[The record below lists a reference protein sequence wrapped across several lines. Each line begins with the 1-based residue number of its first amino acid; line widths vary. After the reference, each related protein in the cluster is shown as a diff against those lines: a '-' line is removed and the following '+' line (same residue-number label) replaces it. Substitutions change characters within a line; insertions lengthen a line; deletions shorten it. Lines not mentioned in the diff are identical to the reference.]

1 MSTPGSQATVH
12 LRENVIAQHM
22 GDEFVLLNTDT
33 EDFISLNP
41 VGSVIWESIATSGN
55 IEDAYAAVTAAFDV
69 PIDVITADVQSFLQR
84 LPVSYPILL
93 DVPGPADAGVRLGNP
108 KGVLPYSVL
117 LAADGRLLRQRLG
130 PFADGELSSWVRDQ
144 P

>member
-1 MSTPGSQATVH
+1 MSTPGSQVTVH

-55 IEDAYAAVTAAFDV
+55 IEDAYGAVTAAFDV

-84 LPVSYPILL
+84 LQELGVVRVSDPLI
-93 DVPGPADAGVRLGNP
+93 
-108 KGVLPYSVL
+108 
-117 LAADGRLLRQRLG
+117 DGGR
-130 PFADGELSSWVRDQ
+130 
-144 P
+144 